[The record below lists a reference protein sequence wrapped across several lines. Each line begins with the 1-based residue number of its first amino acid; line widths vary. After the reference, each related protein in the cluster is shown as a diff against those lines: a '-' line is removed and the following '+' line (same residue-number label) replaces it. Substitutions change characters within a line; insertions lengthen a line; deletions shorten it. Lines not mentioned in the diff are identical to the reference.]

1 MSYFIALANQRKMKK
16 CIASLEEDGVT
27 YSDNNSMLTHAM
39 SYYKRLFGKKE
50 RNNVNLR
57 DDFWEEDEKVSME
70 ENQILESEFTEEEI
84 FNAIKG
90 SYAEGVTCPDVFF
103 FSILPQILVRH

>member
-1 MSYFIALANQRKMKK
+1 MSYFIALANQRKRKK

-50 RNNVNLR
+50 RSNVNLR

-70 ENQILESEFTEEEI
+70 ENQILESEFTEEKI
-84 FNAIKG
+84 FNVIKG
-90 SYAEGVTCPDVFF
+90 SYAEGVTGPDSFF